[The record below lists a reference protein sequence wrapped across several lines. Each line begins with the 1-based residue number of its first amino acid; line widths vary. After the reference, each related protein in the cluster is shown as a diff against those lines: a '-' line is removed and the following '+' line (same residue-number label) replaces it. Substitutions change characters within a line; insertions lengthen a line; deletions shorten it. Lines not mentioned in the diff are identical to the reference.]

1 MVYPHHSLVAWRRA
15 DDLFVRVHALTKARF
30 PAHERHAL
38 TSQTRRAALSVP
50 LNIVEGFA
58 RRHLRER
65 LQFLRVAWAS
75 LAELDYCLH
84 VARRL
89 AYISQ
94 AEYEQVDKELART
107 AAPLRGLMNQ
117 VAERVQL
124 SRHGQKV

>member
-15 DDLFVRVHALTKARF
+15 DDLFVKVHHLAKARF
-30 PAHERHAL
+30 PAHERYVL

-58 RRHLRER
+58 RRHLPER
-65 LQFLRVAWAS
+65 LQFLRVSWAS

-94 AEYEQVDKELART
+94 AEYDRVDKDLART

-117 VAERVQL
+117 VIERVQS
-124 SRHGQKV
+124 SRRSQKA

>member
-1 MVYPHHSLVAWRRA
+1 MRYPHHSLVAWQRA
-15 DDLFVRVHALTKARF
+15 DDLFIEVHRLTEARF
-30 PAHERHAL
+30 PANERFAL

-65 LQFLRVAWAS
+65 LQFLRVSWAS

-84 VARRL
+84 AARRL
-89 AYISQ
+89 GYLSPS
-94 AEYEQVDKELART
+94 EYDQIDTHLKST

-117 VAERVQL
+117 VFERMKQA
-124 SRHGQKV
+124 RRMEF